1 MAACIAVE
9 QVERI
14 LVKRP
19 RPVRPPRLTEREDAV
34 LRLRSKGYNVPEIAE
49 YLGLSVATVRV
60 HVRKLVAKLEAKDLT
75 HALAVAFRA
84 GILI

>member
-9 QVERI
+9 QIERI
-14 LVKRP
+14 LVKGP
-19 RPVRPPRLTEREDAV
+19 RPMRPPHLTEREDAV

-60 HVRKLVAKLEAKDLT
+60 HVRKLIARLEAKDLT
-75 HALAVAFRA
+75 HSLAVAFRT